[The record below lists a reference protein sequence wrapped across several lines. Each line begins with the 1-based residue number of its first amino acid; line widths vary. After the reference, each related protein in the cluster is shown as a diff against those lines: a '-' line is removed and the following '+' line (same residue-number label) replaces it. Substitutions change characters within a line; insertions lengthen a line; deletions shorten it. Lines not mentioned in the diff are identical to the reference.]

1 MGIGSRTINSSPRC
15 GSDAAL
21 AVIGACQFMMVLDN
35 TVVTIA
41 LPQIQRGLHFDDQS
55 LAWVMNSYVLAF
67 GGLMLLGGRVGDI
80 LGRRFVFIASTI
92 AFTIASFLCGVS
104 TNAVFLLVA
113 RTVQGVSAAF
123 ASPAALALVAATFE
137 GERRA
142 RAFAIYAAIS
152 SIGWAAGM
160 IIGGLMTSWLS
171 WRWAFFMNIPL
182 GITIATAA
190 PHHIPETPTKPR
202 QLDVAGAFTST
213 LGVAALAY
221 SFIHI
226 AASGSLG
233 THGIT
238 AMAAALLLLTVF
250 VLIERRVAQ
259 PVTPIHLFANRR
271 RSSAYLARMCI
282 NGSMMG
288 MFFYL
293 TQFLQRVLEYD
304 ALQTG
309 LAFVPVA
316 ISMLLATRIAAAVVT
331 QVGHKWPAVAA
342 AATVGFAMLWL
353 SHASTTVHLSG
364 ILGALVLSG
373 LGMGLAFV
381 VLTILAMEDVP
392 ADDTGAA
399 SGLVTATQQ
408 LGGALGLS
416 LMVTAFGLTLR
427 SERAESAGVFGQGMC
442 AALIVASMLAFLAAG
457 ILIIGAR
464 GALQTR
470 EDRRVRGEP

>member
-1 MGIGSRTINSSPRC
+1 
-15 GSDAAL
+15 
-21 AVIGACQFMMVLDN
+21 
-35 TVVTIA
+35 
-41 LPQIQRGLHFDDQS
+41 
-55 LAWVMNSYVLAF
+55 
-67 GGLMLLGGRVGDI
+67 
-80 LGRRFVFIASTI
+80 
-92 AFTIASFLCGVS
+92 
-104 TNAVFLLVA
+104 
-113 RTVQGVSAAF
+113 
-123 ASPAALALVAATFE
+123 
-137 GERRA
+137 
-142 RAFAIYAAIS
+142 
-152 SIGWAAGM
+152 
-160 IIGGLMTSWLS
+160 MTSWLS

-190 PHHIPETPTKPR
+190 PRHIPETPTKPR

-233 THGIT
+233 TQGMT

-259 PVTPIHLFANRR
+259 PVTPLHLFANRR

-316 ISMLLATRIAAAVVT
+316 ISMLLATRIAAALVT

-342 AATVGFAMLWL
+342 AVAVGFAMLWL

-408 LGGALGLS
+408 FGGALGLS